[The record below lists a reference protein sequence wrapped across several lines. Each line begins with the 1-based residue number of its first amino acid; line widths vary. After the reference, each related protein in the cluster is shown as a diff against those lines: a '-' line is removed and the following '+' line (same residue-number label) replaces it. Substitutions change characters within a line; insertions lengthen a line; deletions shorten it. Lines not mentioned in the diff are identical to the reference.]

1 MTRKQIVIFY
11 CLASLLMFI
20 FKQETKA
27 QIPVYKYSIKSDFS
41 IPIVTGSK
49 AYRKSFSGV
58 MAINSAF
65 TFHTP
70 FGLYTNLGFHYLQN
84 KTGNSKNFNLGV
96 LEVKHRI
103 ISPNFALGYQYFNGD
118 RFILGIEAA
127 YNRSFGSFT
136 RSLLPDSIT
145 TRPNLTQQFNEYAI
159 NGYLSFYT
167 DENLS
172 FGINLGYHYQQYSF
186 DPFPYYF
193 DVINNTTNKEDIG
206 NTNSYITFGLGFT
219 YHFSPFK
226 KQPIRENK

>member
-20 FKQETKA
+20 FKQNCKA
-27 QIPVYKYSIKSDFS
+27 QIPVYKYSIKGDFS

-49 AYRKSFSGV
+49 AYKKSFSGV

-70 FGLYTNLGFHYLQN
+70 FGLYSNVGFHYLQN
-84 KTGNSKNFNLGV
+84 KTGNSRNFNLGI
-96 LEVKHRI
+96 LEVKHHV
-103 ISPNFALGYQYFNGD
+103 ISPTIALGYEHFNGD

-127 YNRSFGSFT
+127 YLRSFGNYT
-136 RSLLPDSIT
+136 RTLLPDSIIS
-145 TRPNLTQQFNEYAI
+145 RPSLKQEFNEFAM

-172 FGINLGYHYQQYSF
+172 FGINLGYHYQVYTF
-186 DPFPYYF
+186 DPYPYYY
-193 DVINNTTNKEDIG
+193 DLINNTTNKDDIQ
-206 NTNSYITFGLGFT
+206 NSNSYFTFGLGFT